1 MKEYLEWAKEILSI
15 VIIAFIL
22 AMLLRTFII
31 EGRIVPSESM
41 VPTIK
46 VGDRLLVNKFIYY
59 FKKPTRG
66 DIVVFKPPQALNAK
80 YDYVKRVIGLPG
92 DKVEIRESKLYINGK
107 EINEPYVVIPM
118 SSDFGPVT
126 VPENS
131 LLVMGDNRNF
141 SFDSRFWPAWL
152 TEDRLVGKAFCIY
165 WPLKDQTLLERQTSF
180 VSRSWT
186 WLNGE
191 GHQALTT

>member
-1 MKEYLEWAKEILSI
+1 MKQYLETFKELISI

-22 AMLLRTFII
+22 SMLLRTFII

-46 VGDRLLVNKFIYY
+46 VGDRLLVNKFIFY
-59 FKKPTRG
+59 FKEPTRG
-66 DIVVFKPPQALNAK
+66 DIVVFRPPQVLNAK

-92 DKVEIRESKLYINGK
+92 DKVEIKDSKLFLNDR
-107 EINEPYVVIPM
+107 EVNEPYLAEPM
-118 SSDFGPVT
+118 RTDFGPVT

-131 LLVMGDNRNF
+131 LLVMGDNRNS
-141 SFDSRFWPAWL
+141 SFDSRYWPAWL

-165 WPLKDQTLLERQTSF
+165 WPLKDRTLLQRQTSL
-180 VSRSWT
+180 VTRGWAGLAEENAQLLDT
-186 WLNGE
+186 
-191 GHQALTT
+191 